1 MDDELK
7 QQLAAIVTLIENVK
21 ESLEHEI
28 GTLRQSIE
36 RMDARLAKIG
46 AGAHYVSRLVEWS
59 EKQDQFQADTVRQI
73 HELADRVKRLEEG
86 RNA

>member
-59 EKQDQFQADTVRQI
+59 EKQDQFQADTLRQI

-86 RNA
+86 RTA